1 MRTDQI
7 TLGAAEL
14 RSKSEPEA
22 ISKRAAAHR
31 LAETMAGHA
40 RRKKVFAGRKVE
52 MICVSLKAVDESGNA
67 REYAVT
73 SYDSAGK
80 DEHEVVL
87 ECVKLLAEQMH
98 RDGMLKV
105 RAGAQLQ
112 YSKCWNAQVTL
123 KIGKGDGLD
132 EDEKD
137 AEVDDP

>member
-14 RSKSEPEA
+14 RSKSEPEWF
-22 ISKRAAAHR
+22 SKRVAVHR

-40 RRKKVFAGRKVE
+40 RRKTVFAGRKVE
-52 MICVSLKAVDESGNA
+52 MLCVSLKAVDESGHA

-73 SYDSAGK
+73 VYDTAGK
-80 DEHEVVL
+80 DEHDVVL
-87 ECVKLLAEQMH
+87 SCVKILAEQMH
-98 RDGMLKV
+98 RDGLLTV

-123 KIGKGDGLD
+123 KIDKEDGLY
-132 EDEKD
+132 EDEQD
-137 AEVDDP
+137 AEVADP